1 MAAMARSHWLVK
13 QEPTAYSFTQLQ
25 KDKKTAWTGVRNHQA
40 RNNLAAMKSGDA
52 VLFYHSVVG
61 KEVVGVCEVV
71 REHYPDP
78 TAEDPGWV
86 AVDLKAVAALAH
98 PVALDTIKSEAVLSN
113 IPLLKQSRLSV
124 MPLEKAAFDRII
136 ALGAKAPAASAGGV
150 KKSKGSAKQR
160 SAPPR

>member
-1 MAAMARSHWLVK
+1 MAGKSYWLVK
-13 QEPTAYSFTQLQ
+13 QEPTAYSFAQLL

-40 RNNLAAMKSGDA
+40 RNNLAAMKKGDR

-78 TAEDPGWV
+78 TADDPSWV
-86 AVDLKAVAALAH
+86 VVDLKPVAALKR
-98 PVALDTIKSEAVLSN
+98 PVSLAAIKAEPSLAE

-124 MPLEKAAFDRII
+124 MPLTKAAFERI
-136 ALGAKAPAASAGGV
+136 LEMGA
-150 KKSKGSAKQR
+150 
-160 SAPPR
+160 